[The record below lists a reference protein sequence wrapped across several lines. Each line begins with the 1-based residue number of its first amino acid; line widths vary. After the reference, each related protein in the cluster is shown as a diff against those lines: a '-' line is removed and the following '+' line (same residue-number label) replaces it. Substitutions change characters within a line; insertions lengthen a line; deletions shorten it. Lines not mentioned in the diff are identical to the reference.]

1 VTVSTAPGSSPSR
14 LERHRPIVEQFAKFG
29 LVGVSNTLITYGVF
43 TLLEEVFGVWYI
55 AASGIGFAVGA
66 TNGFLLNRSWTF
78 RGHGTDNSAALRWFA
93 VQGCGLVLDLV
104 LIAAFVAGA
113 GLNKLVGQAFATAI
127 VVVLTFF
134 VNRRWTFR
142 AHLPRAEAADPPTAV
157 ASGTTVP

>member
-1 VTVSTAPGSSPSR
+1 M
-14 LERHRPIVEQFAKFG
+14 EQFAKFG
-29 LVGVSNTLITYGVF
+29 VVGISNTLITYAVF
-43 TLLEEVFGVWYI
+43 TVLEEVFGVWYI

-78 RGHGTDNSAALRWFA
+78 RGHGGGDNAAVRWFI

-113 GLNKLVGQAFATAI
+113 GLNKLVGQAFATVI
-127 VVVLTFF
+127 VVVITFF

-142 AHLPRAEAADPPTAV
+142 AHLTSPVTDAAPTPVAEPDPLAV
-157 ASGTTVP
+157 SGSSTS

>member
-1 VTVSTAPGSSPSR
+1 MPSEPSSSPSG
-14 LERHRPIVEQFAKFG
+14 LTRHRPIVEQFAKFG
-29 LVGVSNTLITYGVF
+29 VVGISNTLIAYGLF

-78 RGHGTDNSAALRWFA
+78 RGHGTGHDAALRWIV

-104 LIAAFVAGA
+104 LIAGFVAGA

-127 VVVLTFF
+127 VVVITFF

-142 AHLPRAEAADPPTAV
+142 AHLPRAEADPPSTV
-157 ASGTTVP
+157 ASSTSAT

>member
-1 VTVSTAPGSSPSR
+1 M
-14 LERHRPIVEQFAKFG
+14 EQFAKFG
-29 LVGVSNTLITYGVF
+29 VVGISNTLITYAVF

-78 RGHGTDNSAALRWFA
+78 RGHGGGNSAAVRWFI

-113 GLNKLVGQAFATAI
+113 GFNKLVGQAFATVI
-127 VVVLTFF
+127 VVVITFF

-142 AHLPRAEAADPPTAV
+142 AHLGLAEAESRRRAPARPGPGRRG
-157 ASGTTVP
+157 GTTAS

>member
-1 VTVSTAPGSSPSR
+1 MWVPSEPVTATSG
-14 LERHRPIVEQFAKFG
+14 LKRHRPIIEQFAKFG
-29 LVGVSNTLITYGVF
+29 LVGVSNTLIAYGVF

-78 RGHGTDNSAALRWFA
+78 RGHGAGNDAALRWVV
-93 VQGCGLVLDLV
+93 VQGCGLLLDLI

-113 GLNKLVGQAFATAI
+113 GLNKLLGQAFATAI
-127 VVVLTFF
+127 VVVITFF

-142 AHLPRAEAADPPTAV
+142 AHLPRAEADAPSPVAPGTA
-157 ASGTTVP
+157 P